1 MAKRTI
7 SIKARLQADTKGFE
21 KAEKSSKNT
30 AKHMR
35 DQARASERIKENMKH
50 TGSKT
55 AKTGMSRTE
64 YLGTRSTVGT
74 GRSAAKN
81 FSGMAQAGGMTSGFV
96 AAYATLAANIFALT
110 AAFQALSD
118 AAKVQQLTQGLE
130 LMGAR
135 GGVALKVTADGLRE
149 VTNNAISTA
158 DAMRSVAQAS
168 SAGLGSEEI
177 ERLGR
182 VAQGAALALG
192 RDTSEAMDRLTRG
205 AIKLEPELLDELGIM
220 VRLDEAV
227 KEYAAAN
234 GIAASSVTLT
244 QKRQAFLNAVL
255 AEGER
260 KFGDINEQI
269 DSNPYDKLSASV
281 RDFGTDVMKIING
294 ALVPFIKVL
303 TETPSLG
310 LVLALGI
317 LKQSFS
323 KVLPSM
329 EKTYMAS
336 VNRMEAYRA
345 SAGALKPD
353 IADAKRQKD
362 LLTGAD
368 QVKAQR
374 EYNNLVTRQKNVE
387 ALIAIEKKKQ
397 AAYEAYR
404 SNLAKGNVI
413 TARKEY
419 LLTLATLSAEE
430 KRVQAQ
436 AKMNV
441 LTSVRLALSGV
452 GAALTMVVGVLSTV
466 MTVLAIGYALFAG
479 IKALYKY
486 LNPPTEA
493 QKRLEAQ
500 NEKLKEITES
510 AEKTREQLD
519 KLSVGEAT
527 DALANSTLDL
537 ITAQK
542 RVLELEKQIA
552 RESALAFEARAKRI
566 RLAHEEY
573 KLAQLMVDLRSAEDK
588 ALDTSAIEQQIVAQ
602 ENVVAS
608 FEAQMQSAA
617 DKVAAIKFFKDEDK
631 SIQLIYQGVKDLVP
645 EQAALVDQA
654 IREGKSREE
663 IVALLYAAEPA
674 VRRLQNINK
683 DLAEST
689 RQISEGFRDLRLKDL
704 DTNFTEIAGSVGSI
718 MSRFD
723 QLTMAGQD
731 TSRAVSALRENLI
744 KTGEVDINSMVNI
757 AANLGI
763 EIEGIEKLSELADA
777 IYEVADAQSYFNML
791 DENDPMKT
799 AAATLLRVAQEKVD
813 SLLNPETIKTID
825 AAAQGIEDR
834 LQENIISEKTAK
846 AKQAILKE
854 ENAILKDNLQT
865 TRKINQLENSRLNT
879 TTRFDSI
886 LKSATA
892 LTQSLEDTEMKRQEA
907 ANNLAAITQ
916 KDTELRAQ
924 LGRAQ
929 AEFDAQETEA
939 NQRTID
945 YLNAQIS
952 ANETLAQTQ
961 RDRIKNEL
969 NNVLKIQ
976 TARAQDLA
984 FRTEAAQMGLRATD
998 SLIAQVDLTQQTE
1011 EQAQLL
1017 LAAEEARI
1025 AAQDRLIKQK
1035 REEFDLQNKINAANR
1050 ANVQA
1055 GRERFAQRLGLGSM
1069 PERFAETEN
1078 LQARL
1083 DVIDGQKALLE
1094 QEKQAALSKINLEEQ
1109 VFMVRMAAAKLE
1121 LRNAITNADISTPEG
1136 LAARNEAQTA
1146 LDSLSGLNLNDF
1158 ARDFEEQRNGI
1169 TETFRLRGELLAEE
1183 RTGVEQALAGVI
1195 QGAAGIKEQIIA
1207 QMQLGTAF
1215 NIGTF
1220 GLEGQAREFVAQE
1233 TTGILADKTMTDE
1246 EKAAAIDQA
1255 RAMGSEIQTAQMFAD
1270 GLSNI
1275 MDTVASSTEA
1285 AFMAMI
1291 DGSKSA
1297 KEAFADM
1304 AKAILKQIAQMIIK
1318 MLVFKAIEMG
1328 LNAIAPG
1335 FGTMMVG
1342 GANASGATGSG
1353 GVASSTKAKIKS
1365 KGAAGGI
1372 MGYADGG
1379 IIKPRDGLQGVVK
1392 RPTYLVGEGRYNEAV
1407 VPLPNGRAIPV
1418 QMHGGQ
1424 SSQQN
1429 NVSVSVNVDS
1439 NGSASTT
1446 TSGDYQDLGAII
1458 GQAVQKEL
1466 IAQKMPGGILNRYG
1480 AA

>member
-35 DQARASERIKENMKH
+35 DQARASERVKENMKH

-74 GRSAAKN
+74 GRSSAKN
-81 FSGMAQAGGMTSGFV
+81 FSGMAQAGGMTSGLV

-118 AAKVQQLTQGLE
+118 AAKVEQLTQGLE

-135 GGVALKVTADGLRE
+135 GGVALKVTAQGLRE

-177 ERLGR
+177 QRLGK

-234 GIAASSVTLT
+234 GIAASSITLT

-255 AEGER
+255 AEGES

-269 DSNPYDKLSASV
+269 DSNPYDKLSAAI
-281 RDFGTDVMKIING
+281 RDFGTEIMKVVNN
-294 ALVPFIKVL
+294 VFTPFIKVL

-310 LVLALGI
+310 LILALGI

-323 KVLPSM
+323 KILPSM

-336 VNRMEAYRA
+336 MSRMEAYKTSARA
-345 SAGALKPD
+345 FKPD
-353 IADAKRQKD
+353 IADLKGQVSG
-362 LLTGAD
+362 LTGKDRVA
-368 QVKAQR
+368 AQR
-374 EYNNLVTRQKNVE
+374 ELNNLLNRQKNVE

-404 SNLAKGNVI
+404 SNLAKGNI
-413 TARKEY
+413 ISARKEY
-419 LLTLATLSAEE
+419 LITLATLSAEE

-441 LTSVRLALSGV
+441 LTRVRVAMSGI
-452 GAALTMVVGVLSTV
+452 GAALTLVVGALSTI
-466 MTVLAIGYALFAG
+466 MTILAIAFALFAA

-493 QKRLEAQ
+493 QKKLEAQ
-500 NEKLKEITES
+500 NEALKEITES

-527 DALANSTLDL
+527 DALANSTLEL
-537 ITAQK
+537 IKGQKEILRLEKLIANEEKQANLERQK
-542 RVLELEKQIA
+542 RIELSTQRHRLVGLEFKRESSVGDLTGLDAQIA
-552 RESALAFEARAKRI
+552 EKS
-566 RLAHEEY
+566 RL
-573 KLAQLMVDLRSAEDK
+573 
-588 ALDTSAIEQQIVAQ
+588 IETL
-602 ENVVAS
+602 
-608 FEAQMQSAA
+608 EAQYQDTA
-617 DKVAAIKFFKDEDK
+617 DKLNRIEFFKDEDK
-631 SIQLIYQGVKDLVP
+631 SIQLIYQGVKDLLP
-645 EQAALVDQA
+645 EQAAIVDNA
-654 IREGKSREE
+654 IKEQKTREE
-663 IVALLYAAEPA
+663 IIALLYEAEPA
-674 VRRLQNINK
+674 LKRIQNINK
-683 DLAEST
+683 DFVEST
-689 RQISEGFRDLRLKDL
+689 RQISEGFRDLKLKDL
-704 DTNFTEIAGSVGSI
+704 DTNFTQIAGGVGSI
-718 MSRFD
+718 MGRLD

-744 KTGEVDINSMVNI
+744 KTGQVDINSMINI

-763 EIEGIEKLSELADA
+763 EIDGIEKLSELSDA
-777 IYEVADAQSYFNML
+777 IYAVADAQSYFNML
-791 DENDPMKT
+791 DENDTMKS
-799 AAATLLRVAQEKVD
+799 AAAMLLEAARERLD
-813 SLLNPETIKTID
+813 SLLTPETTKILQNT
-825 AAAQGIEDR
+825 AEAIENR
-834 LQENIISEKTAK
+834 LQNSIVNEKTAK
-846 AKQAILKE
+846 AQQAILKE

-865 TRKINQLENSRLNT
+865 TRKISQLENSRLKT

-886 LKSATA
+886 LKSTTA
-892 LTQSLEDTEMKRQEA
+892 LTQGLEDAETKRREA
-907 ANNLAAITQ
+907 ANDLAAITE
-916 KDTELRAQ
+916 KDTELKAQ

-929 AEFDAQETEA
+929 AEYDLQETEA
-939 NQRTID
+939 NKRAIN
-945 YLNAQIS
+945 YLNAQIN
-952 ANETLAQTQ
+952 ANKDLADKQKE
-961 RDRIKNEL
+961 RINNEL
-969 NNVLKIQ
+969 ANVFKLQ

-984 FRTEAAQMGLRATD
+984 FRTKAAAEGLKAKD
-998 SLIAQVDLTQQTE
+998 SLIAQVDLTQKTKE
-1011 EQAQLL
+1011 EAQLL
-1017 LAAEEARI
+1017 LVAEEARI

-1035 REEFDLQNKINAANR
+1035 REELDLQTKIKAANR

-1055 GRERFAQRLGLGSM
+1055 GRERFAERLGLGSM
-1069 PERFAETEN
+1069 PEHFAETEN

-1083 DVIDGQKALLE
+1083 DVIDGQKRLLDD
-1094 QEKQAALSKINLEEQ
+1094 EKQAALDKINLEEQ
-1109 VFMVRMAAAKLE
+1109 VFMVQMAAAKLQ
-1121 LRNAITNADISTPEG
+1121 LRNAISQADVSTPDG
-1136 LAARNEAQTA
+1136 LAARNESQRA
-1146 LDSLSGLNLNDF
+1146 LDSLGSLDEF
-1158 ARDFEEQRNGI
+1158 KKDFEEQRNGI
-1169 TETFRLRGELLAEE
+1169 KQNFSLRGELLAAE

-1195 QGAAGIKEQIIA
+1195 QSAAGIKDQIIA

-1220 GLEGQAREFVAQE
+1220 GLEGRARDFVAQR
-1233 TTGILADKTMTDE
+1233 TTGILADEDMTDD
-1246 EKAAAIDQA
+1246 EKAAAIDQV

-1270 GLSNI
+1270 GLNNI
-1275 MDTVASSTEA
+1275 MNTVASSTEE

-1297 KEAFADM
+1297 GQAFADM
-1304 AKAILKQIAQMIIK
+1304 AKAILKQIAQMIVK

-1342 GANASGATGSG
+1342 GANASGLTGSG
-1353 GVASSTKAKIKS
+1353 DAGGGKASGGIMQAK
-1365 KGAAGGI
+1365 GYAAGGI
-1372 MGYADGG
+1372 LSRRDRNEGV
-1379 IIKPRDGLQGVVK
+1379 IKQ
-1392 RPTYLVGEGRYNEAV
+1392 PTYLVGEGRYNEAV

-1424 SSQQN
+1424 NSQQN
-1429 NVSVSVNVDS
+1429 NVSVSVNVDN

-1446 TSGDYQDLGAII
+1446 TSGDYQDLGALI

-1480 AA
+1480 VA

>member
-35 DQARASERIKENMKH
+35 DQARASERVKENMKH

-64 YLGTRSTVGT
+64 YLGTRSAVGT

-118 AAKVQQLTQGLE
+118 AAKVEQLTQGLE

-135 GGVALKVTADGLRE
+135 GGVALKVTAQGLRE

-182 VAQGAALALG
+182 VAQGSALALG

-255 AEGER
+255 EEGER

-269 DSNPYDKLSASV
+269 DSNPYDKLSAAI
-281 RDFGTDVMKIING
+281 RDFGTEIMKVVNN
-294 ALVPFIKVL
+294 VFTPFIKVL

-336 VNRMEAYRA
+336 VNRMETYRGGA
-345 SAGALKPD
+345 RALKPD
-353 IADAKRQKD
+353 IADAKRQVAG
-362 LLTGAD
+362 LTGKDKIA
-368 QVKAQR
+368 AQR
-374 EYNNLVTRQKNVE
+374 ELNNLIAKQKNQE

-397 AAYEAYR
+397 LAYEAYK
-404 SNLAKGNVI
+404 SNLAKGNLI

-419 LLTLATLSAEE
+419 LQTLATLSAEE
-430 KRVQAQ
+430 KRVHAQ

-441 LTSVRLALSGV
+441 LTKVRVAMSGI
-452 GAALTMVVGVLSTV
+452 GAALTMVVGVLGNI
-466 MTVLAIGYALFAG
+466 MTIFAIGYALFAA
-479 IKALYKY
+479 IKAVYKY

-493 QKRLEAQ
+493 EKRLKAQ
-500 NEKLKEITES
+500 NKALKEVAES
-510 AEKTREQLD
+510 AQKTRQQLD
-519 KLSVGEAT
+519 KLGAGERI
-527 DALANSTLDL
+527 DALANSTVEL
-537 ITAQK
+537 IRRQK
-542 RVLELEKQIA
+542 EVLRIEKLIADEEKQANLERQQSIELATARFRLGSLESKRRSTTGVTTQIDAQIA
-552 RESALAFEARAKRI
+552 EQSKLVEALEAQYQDTAD
-566 RLAHEEY
+566 
-573 KLAQLMVDLRSAEDK
+573 KLNQIEFFKNADPAIKEIFLNLK
-588 ALDTSAIEQQIVAQ
+588 ALQ
-602 ENVVAS
+602 
-608 FEAQMQSAA
+608 
-617 DKVAAIKFFKDEDK
+617 
-631 SIQLIYQGVKDLVP
+631 P
-645 EQAALVDQA
+645 EQAQLIEDAIAQGAAYEEVRDRLLEMEEPLGTLVN
-654 IREGKSREE
+654 
-663 IVALLYAAEPA
+663 L
-674 VRRLQNINK
+674 NK
-683 DLAEST
+683 DFM
-689 RQISEGFRDLRLKDL
+689 EGVKLIKEGMRELRLKDL
-704 DTNFTEIAGSVGSI
+704 ETGFTDI
-718 MSRFD
+718 
-723 QLTMAGQD
+723 LTG
-731 TSRAVSALRENLI
+731 VS
-744 KTGEVDINSMVNI
+744 NI
-757 AANLGI
+757 ATRLEQVQQAGTVTQDVITATSDALVKIGSTDIRTVINAVQKFNF
-763 EIEGIEKLSELADA
+763 EVEGIESLVEIVRILDA
-777 IYEVADAQSYFNML
+777 IANIQDQIAVRSALGIPVEALEDSLARLKGKFEAL
-791 DENDPMKT
+791 
-799 AAATLLRVAQEKVD
+799 AQEGASALEEGANLID
-813 SLLNPETIKTID
+813 SALAQAIID
-825 AAAQGIEDR
+825 
-834 LQENIISEKTAK
+834 EKTAK

-865 TRKINQLENSRLNT
+865 TRKISQLENSRLKT

-886 LKSATA
+886 IKSATA
-892 LTQSLEDTEMKRQEA
+892 LTQSLEDAEMKRLEA
-907 ANNLAAITQ
+907 ANNLEAITE
-916 KDTELRAQ
+916 KNTELKAQ
-924 LGRAQ
+924 LSRAE
-929 AEFDAQETEA
+929 AEDASNSTKA
-939 NQRTID
+939 SQRAVAF
-945 YLNAQIS
+945 LNAQIT
-952 ANETLAQTQ
+952 ANETLAQKQ
-961 RDRIKNEL
+961 RDRINNEL
-969 NNVLKIQ
+969 ANVLKIQ
-976 TARAQDLA
+976 TARAKDLA
-984 FRTEAAQMGLRATD
+984 FRTQAAQMGLRATD

-1025 AAQDRLIKQK
+1025 VAQDRLIKQK
-1035 REEFDLQNKINAANR
+1035 RQEFDLQTKINAANR

-1055 GRERFAQRLGLGSM
+1055 GRERFAERLGLGSM

-1136 LAARNEAQTA
+1136 LAARDEAQTA
-1146 LDSLSGLNLNDF
+1146 LDSLNGLNLKGF
-1158 ARDFEEQRNGI
+1158 AKDFEEQRNGI
-1169 TETFRLRGELLAEE
+1169 TETFRLRGELLAAE

-1246 EKAAAIDQA
+1246 EKAAAIDQV

-1270 GLSNI
+1270 GLNNV
-1275 MDTVASSTEA
+1275 MNTVASSTEE

-1353 GVASSTKAKIKS
+1353 GVASSMKAKIKS